1 MALHYIVLHCIVLH
15 ESHTNQTL
23 HTWHYI
29 TLKYNLY
36 ITVQYHTSQ
45 YIALPTYIDSHGIQK
60 LLSLHHIKLHYITPV
75 TLHYIKLH
83 YTALHY
89 TLNCVK

>member
-60 LLSLHHIKLHYITPV
+60 YCHCITLNYITLRPLHYITLNYI
-75 TLHYIKLH
+75 TLHYIIH
-83 YTALHY
+83 
-89 TLNCVK
+89 